1 MKRSQRVAFCVNRLG
16 VVLLL
21 VQLCAPGLRAQVGQ
35 GLLDF
40 NTATEEQLAALPHF
54 SQSAS
59 QAILDGRPFESIVEI
74 HAKLMESGLTEEQAS
89 EVYGRAFLHINL
101 NTGTRE
107 EILLIPR
114 VAGRMAHEFEEYRP
128 WKAWSQF
135 DREIGKYVGPEE
147 TNRLKQYVFIPLD
160 LNTATSEEF
169 QTIPGVGRRMA
180 HEFEEYRPWK
190 TQEQFQREIGKY
202 VDEKE
207 VARLWRYVVIP

>member
-1 MKRSQRVAFCVNRLG
+1 MNRTNVALWINRLA
-16 VVLLL
+16 VALLSAL
-21 VQLCAPGLRAQVGQ
+21 LCSAAVTAQVGQ

-54 SQSAS
+54 SADVA
-59 QAILDGRPFESIVEI
+59 QAVQEARPFDSITDL
-74 HAKLMESGLTEEQAS
+74 HAKLMENGLTADQAS
-89 EVYGRAFLHINL
+89 EVYGQAFLHINL

-107 EILLIPR
+107 EILLIPG

-135 DREIGKYVGPEE
+135 DREIGKYVGQEE
-147 TNRLKQYVFIPLD
+147 TDRLKRYVFIPLN

-190 TQEQFQREIGKY
+190 SRQQFQREIGKY

-207 VARLWRYVVIP
+207 VARLWRYVVIE